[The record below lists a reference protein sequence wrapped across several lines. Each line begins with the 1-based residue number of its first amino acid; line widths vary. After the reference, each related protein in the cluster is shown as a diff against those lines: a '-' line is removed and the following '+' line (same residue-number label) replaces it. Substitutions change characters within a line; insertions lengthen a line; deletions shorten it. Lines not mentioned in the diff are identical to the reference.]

1 MTATATTTCD
11 RSDAARQHRRPV
23 LVTGAHR
30 SGTTWVGKVLA
41 SAPRTIYLQEPFHV
55 TFPNPYLGVRMRW
68 WFQYFRGGADMPAGR
83 AFRDAFALQLRTPR
97 FEWKQLRKPRAFAGQ
112 YRFVLWSALLRCWN
126 ADYRVVMKDP
136 IALLSTPWLV
146 QNFGV
151 RPIVLVRHPAA
162 FVSSLRI
169 KKWFFDFH
177 NLLDQP
183 GLIDEL
189 FPEERPHI
197 EEVARRQFG
206 DIISEAAYLWKL
218 LNLVV
223 ARFRRD
229 FPDWVVLKHEDLSR
243 APAEEF
249 RKLFARVELP
259 FTAATADSIRN
270 TTSREDE
277 CYVKCSTDP
286 LDVTRNSAENVAV
299 WKKRLKPEE
308 VARIRAVVEDVSHEF
323 YSDEEW

>member
-1 MTATATTTCD
+1 MTATATTAIERLD
-11 RSDAARQHRRPV
+11 VVGQYRSPV

-41 SAPRTIYLQEPFHV
+41 SAPGTVHLQEPFHV
-55 TFPNPYLGVRMRW
+55 TFPNPYIGVRMKR
-68 WFQYFRGGADMPAGR
+68 WFQFYSNDGDSPAKQ
-83 AFRDAFALQLRTPR
+83 AFRDAFSLRLRTPP
-97 FEWKQLRKPRAFAGQ
+97 FEWRQLKKPRAFAGQ
-112 YRFVLWSALLRCWN
+112 YRFVLRSGLLRWRN
-126 ADYRVVMKDP
+126 NYRVVMKDP

-146 QNFGV
+146 RNFGV

-169 KKWFFDFH
+169 KNWFFDYH

-183 GLIDEL
+183 GLINEL

-206 DIISEAAYLWKL
+206 DIIPEAAYLWKL

-223 ARFRRD
+223 AQFRRD
-229 FPDWVVLKHEDLSR
+229 HPDWIILKHEDLSSN
-243 APAEEF
+243 PAEEF
-249 RKLFARVELP
+249 RNLFTRVGLP
-259 FTAATADSIRN
+259 FTPASAASVRN

-277 CYVKCSTDP
+277 RYVQCSTDP
-286 LDVTRNSAENVAV
+286 LDVTRNSVENVAV
-299 WKKRLKPEE
+299 WKKRLTAEE

-323 YSDEEW
+323 YSDGEWR